1 MDRVETGSFASTR
14 TGAEQPQFI
23 RVVSWNVNR
32 GCNLKEIVDYLE
44 SADSDLV
51 LLQETDVDARRSG
64 YRNIAGEI
72 AEKLRLNYVF
82 GREFQE
88 LSQGTPTAPA
98 YHGQAT
104 LSRWPLSQTRVLRF
118 RNQSGFWRPRWYIP
132 PLSLFQRRLGGRI
145 ALVCEVLIGRVRL
158 LTYNLHLES
167 RGNDQL
173 RQEQLRE
180 VLEDSRQTRDD
191 VPALIAGDF
200 NFDLRC
206 SAVAKLL
213 SGVKFENPFY
223 SANGNLITART
234 RFGRGLSIDSILTRD
249 VPTAQ
254 DATIASMVT
263 ASDHFPLT
271 LTLRLNG
278 ASLA

>member
-1 MDRVETGSFASTR
+1 MDRVETGNFAATR
-14 TGAEQPQFI
+14 IHAEQPQSI

-44 SADSDLV
+44 SSNGDLI
-51 LLQETDVDARRSG
+51 LLQETDLNARRSG
-64 YRNIAGEI
+64 FRNIAKEV
-72 AEKLRLNYVF
+72 AEKLRMDYVF

-88 LSQGTPTAPA
+88 LSQGTPSAPT

-104 LSRWPLSQTRVLRF
+104 LSRWPLSQGRVLRF
-118 RNQSGFWRPRWYIP
+118 RSQSGFWRPRWYIP
-132 PLSLFQRRLGGRI
+132 PLSAFQRRLGGRI
-145 ALVCEVLIGRVRL
+145 ALVCEALIGGVRL
-158 LTYNLHLES
+158 VTYNVHLES

-173 RQEQLRE
+173 RLQQLRE
-180 VLEDSRQTRDD
+180 VLEDARQLREH

-206 SAVAKLL
+206 SAVTELL
-213 SGVKFENPFY
+213 SGLRFENPFH

-234 RFGRGLSIDSILTRD
+234 RFGRGLSIDFILTRD
-249 VPTAQ
+249 LPVPQ
-254 DATIASMVT
+254 NASIVNVVT

-271 LTLRLNG
+271 LTVQLN
-278 ASLA
+278 